1 MKILILS
8 LLTLVVISLGFALR
22 AMTTTTTNTTVSR
35 RQTANALTVRVIL
48 SIGLLVV
55 VLVSWKMGWIE
66 PHNAG

>member
-22 AMTTTTTNTTVSR
+22 AMTTTTGYQ
-35 RQTANALTVRVIL
+35 RQTANALTVRVVL

>member
-22 AMTTTTTNTTVSR
+22 AMTTTTGSQ
-35 RQTANALTVRVIL
+35 RQTANALTVRVVL